1 MFVRVVRLM
10 SGHVD
15 GIDLCR
21 FEVGRV
27 YRLPH
32 ALAAFV
38 LAIGACEPEESSVE
52 IADSVWKG
60 VWKDVLPSTRPL
72 IHYTGR
78 ERRLAAR

>member
-1 MFVRVVRLM
+1 MFIRVVRLM

-15 GIDLCR
+15 GVDLCR

-38 LAIGACEPEESSVE
+38 LAIRAGEPVDASVE
-52 IADSVWKG
+52 AADSVWKG
-60 VWKDVLPSTRPL
+60 VLPLMRSRVR
-72 IHYTGR
+72 YAGQ